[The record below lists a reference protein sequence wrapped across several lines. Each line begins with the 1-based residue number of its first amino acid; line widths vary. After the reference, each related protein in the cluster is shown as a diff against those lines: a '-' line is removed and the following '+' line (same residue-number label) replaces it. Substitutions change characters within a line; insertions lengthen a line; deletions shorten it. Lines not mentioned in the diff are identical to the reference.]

1 MCPLT
6 LLFKQISTQ
15 STIFP
20 PEFLTETKD
29 RGMLET
35 KDRSSWGKLVI
46 ELMEG
51 EKGNE
56 MKRKAM
62 EWKAMAEE
70 AACPGGSSCKNFENL
85 LADILLVQNN
95 KK

>member
-51 EKGNE
+51 EKGKE
-56 MKRKAM
+56 MKGRRWNGRRWQKKLPA
-62 EWKAMAEE
+62 
-70 AACPGGSSCKNFENL
+70 PVVL
-85 LADILLVQNN
+85 LARTSKIC
-95 KK
+95 

>member
-1 MCPLT
+1 
-6 LLFKQISTQ
+6 
-15 STIFP
+15 
-20 PEFLTETKD
+20 
-29 RGMLET
+29 
-35 KDRSSWGKLVI
+35 
-46 ELMEG
+46 MEG